1 MDKLKDNTDDD
12 NHDDNHVVT
21 CSMNNKA
28 QTLLI
33 QRSVNNY
40 SEISCELAHHEV
52 KKELV

>member
-1 MDKLKDNTDDD
+1 MDKLKDNTD
-12 NHDDNHVVT
+12 DDNHVVT